1 MGMIHLST
9 GKSPN
14 RYFSYLIKTVAMAE
28 EMPPLSLLPET
39 KGPERIRTDALLRET
54 STNFIRLIGDAD
66 RKARIMLI
74 VNSIFLTIS
83 ATLLTK
89 TVKDTPYIWISAAI
103 LMLSNVITLFLSIRS
118 VQPEFIKYDT
128 GDTILHYKKC
138 QQLPLSAYMEEI
150 KDTMEDNE
158 KKMEAIIK
166 EMYHYGNL
174 LTVKYRLLH
183 LAYRIFSVGVLLA
196 VVSYLVFLLLVN

>member
-1 MGMIHLST
+1 MIYLST
-9 GKSPN
+9 LISLSTYISSIIKEDAMTEETLPLPSPE
-14 RYFSYLIKTVAMAE
+14 S
-28 EMPPLSLLPET
+28 

-83 ATLLTK
+83 ATMLTK
-89 TVKDTPYIWISAAI
+89 TIKDTPCVWISAAI
-103 LMLSNVITLFLSIRS
+103 LMLSNVIALYLSIRS
-118 VQPEFIKYDT
+118 VQLEFNKYDNV
-128 GDTILHYKKC
+128 DTILHYKKC
-138 QQLPLSAYMEEI
+138 HQLPFLSYMEQINE
-150 KDTMEDNE
+150 TMEDNE
-158 KKMEAIIK
+158 KKKEAIIK

-183 LAYRIFSVGVLLA
+183 LAYRIFSLGMVLT
-196 VVSYLVFLLLVN
+196 VVSYLVFFATC